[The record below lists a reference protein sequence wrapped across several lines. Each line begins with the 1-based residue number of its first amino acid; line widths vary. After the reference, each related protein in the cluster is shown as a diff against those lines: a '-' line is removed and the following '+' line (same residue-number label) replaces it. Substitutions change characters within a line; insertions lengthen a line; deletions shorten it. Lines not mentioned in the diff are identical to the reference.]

1 MSIPV
6 FNILTIPGT
15 ECIGDS
21 RAKINTNFV
30 SLSTSAN
37 TANMRVAEL
46 SGKWAT
52 STAYAPNPDSG
63 YIVLASGIVFQ
74 WGKVQ
79 GVATNGSFPVTFPY
93 SGMSKVFNIT
103 TSHILGTV
111 NFGDIS
117 GPCSIRSD
125 YTTTQFTLIQDS
137 VGTNAISEMW
147 MAIGAQ

>member
-1 MSIPV
+1 MSFPV

-21 RAKINTNFV
+21 RVKINTNFT

-37 TANMRVAEL
+37 TANMRVVEL

-52 STAYAPNPDSG
+52 STAYNTNPDSG
-63 YIVLASGIVFQ
+63 FIVLASGIVFQ

-79 GVATNGSFPVTFPY
+79 AVGTNGSFPVTLPY
-93 SGMSKVFNIT
+93 AGMSKIFNIT
-103 TSHILGTV
+103 TSHILASV

-125 YTTTQFTLIQDS
+125 YSTTQFTLIQDS
-137 VGTNAISEMW
+137 VSTNAISEMW
-147 MAIGAQ
+147 MVIGSI